1 MQHSCKRHSLIIANM
16 QATFAD
22 NCKHVHACVFSSQS
36 SRNLNNNPS
45 LIISAYSATCDYFL
59 NESLICICIYIH
71 DRVCASPHIMH
82 TYPAMSC

>member
-36 SRNLNNNPS
+36 SLNNNPS

-59 NESLICICIYIH
+59 NESLICIYAYIFMIES
-71 DRVCASPHIMH
+71 VQTH
-82 TYPAMSC
+82 TSCTHTPP